1 MSVLKI
7 SLTHNDSNV
16 YSKRCQA
23 KITITAINKMH
34 LMMKMRFNRL
44 FIAYTMACV
53 CPLAAQETADEE
65 FVTDGLP
72 GYLSGAAEEVQPVVP
87 ELFRDDALLDESHA
101 NRELGVNV
109 YTSPSIAKIFAQLE
123 DLPPVPEEYVLRNRP
138 SRLSTA
144 SGKVALEMGFLLADG
159 FIAVCSG
166 HMNDV
171 KPIALELTR
180 YGRALGVGDKMEAH
194 SAALLEQAEKGN
206 RREFKKILIGTQ
218 SDVNA
223 ELSGLGDP
231 DLSHLI
237 ALGGWVRAYEAS
249 TAALCDEFSA
259 EDAAIVFYPDA
270 PDYFSAILRG
280 IDPATARKL
289 EIEPMCML
297 LDELTGLM
305 TLADGE
311 QPTAQKVEQL
321 RKVAGKLAA
330 LIAGE
335 EYAH

>member
-1 MSVLKI
+1 
-7 SLTHNDSNV
+7 
-16 YSKRCQA
+16 
-23 KITITAINKMH
+23 
-34 LMMKMRFNRL
+34 MKMRFNQL
-44 FIAYTMACV
+44 FLPLSLV
-53 CPLAAQETADEE
+53 CSCILSAQEPVVEE

-72 GYLSGAAEEVQPVVP
+72 GYLTDEETEGALPEVP

-109 YTSPSIAKIFAQLE
+109 YTSPSISKIFAQLE
-123 DLPPVPEEYVLRNRP
+123 ELPAVPEEYVLRQRSP
-138 SRLSTA
+138 RLSTA
-144 SGKVALEMGFLLADG
+144 PGKVALEMGFLLADG

-171 KPIALELTR
+171 KPIALELNR
-180 YGRALGVGDKMEAH
+180 YGRALGVGSKMEAH

-206 RREFKKILIGTQ
+206 RREFKKILTGTQ

-223 ELSGLGDP
+223 ELSSLGDP

-249 TAALCDEFSA
+249 TAALCEEFSE

-270 PDYFSAILRG
+270 PDYFCAILQG

-289 EIEPMCML
+289 EIEQMSAL
-297 LDELTGLM
+297 LRELTTLM
-305 TLADGE
+305 TLPEGE
-311 QPTAQKVEQL
+311 TPTLQKVEQL
-321 RKVAGKLAA
+321 RLTAGKLAA

>member
-1 MSVLKI
+1 ML
-7 SLTHNDSNV
+7 N
-16 YSKRCQA
+16 
-23 KITITAINKMH
+23 
-34 LMMKMRFNRL
+34 
-44 FIAYTMACV
+44 
-53 CPLAAQETADEE
+53 AQEATVED

-72 GYLSGAAEEVQPVVP
+72 GYLTGEETEESMPVVP

-109 YTSPSIAKIFAQLE
+109 YTSPSISKIFTQLE
-123 DLPPVPEEYVLRNRP
+123 QLPTVPEDYVLRNRP
-138 SRLSTA
+138 ERLSTA

-171 KPIALELTR
+171 KPIALELNR
-180 YGRALGVGDKMEAH
+180 YGRALGVGSKMESH

-206 RREFKKILIGTQ
+206 LRKFKKILTGTQ
-218 SDVNA
+218 SDVNE
-223 ELSGLGDP
+223 ELSSLGDP

-249 TAALCDEFSA
+249 TAALCDEFSV

-270 PDYFSAILRG
+270 PDYFSAILKG
-280 IDPATARKL
+280 IDPNTAEKL
-289 EIEPMCML
+289 EIKAMCSL
-297 LDELTGLM
+297 LDELTALM
-305 TLADGE
+305 TLNEGE
-311 QPTAQKVEQL
+311 QPTAAKVEQL
-321 RKVAGKLAA
+321 RSTAGKLAA

-335 EYAH
+335 QYAH

>member
-1 MSVLKI
+1 
-7 SLTHNDSNV
+7 
-16 YSKRCQA
+16 
-23 KITITAINKMH
+23 
-34 LMMKMRFNRL
+34 MKMRYNQL
-44 FIAYTMACV
+44 FIPLSLV
-53 CPLAAQETADEE
+53 CSGILSAQEPVVEE

-72 GYLSGAAEEVQPVVP
+72 SYLNEEETEGTTPEVP

-123 DLPPVPEEYVLRNRP
+123 ELPAVPEEYVLRERSP
-138 SRLSTA
+138 RLSTVP
-144 SGKVALEMGFLLADG
+144 GKVALEMGFLLADG

-171 KPIALELTR
+171 KPIALELNR
-180 YGRALGVGDKMEAH
+180 YGRALGVGSKMEAH

-206 RREFKKILIGTQ
+206 KREFKKILTGTQ
-218 SDVNA
+218 SDVNS
-223 ELSGLGDP
+223 ELSDLGDP

-249 TAALCDEFSA
+249 TAALCEEFTE
-259 EDAAIVFYPDA
+259 EDAAIVFYSDA
-270 PDYFSAILRG
+270 PDYFSAILSG

-289 EIEPMCML
+289 EIEQMCAL
-297 LDELTGLM
+297 LNELTTQM
-305 TLADGE
+305 TLQEGE
-311 QPTAQKVEQL
+311 TPTLQKVQQL
-321 RKVAGKLAA
+321 RLTAGKLAA

>member
-1 MSVLKI
+1 
-7 SLTHNDSNV
+7 
-16 YSKRCQA
+16 
-23 KITITAINKMH
+23 
-34 LMMKMRFNRL
+34 MKMRFNQL
-44 FIAYTMACV
+44 FLPLTLV
-53 CPLAAQETADEE
+53 CSCMVYAEEPVVEE

-72 GYLSGAAEEVQPVVP
+72 GYLSEEESEGALPEVP

-109 YTSPSIAKIFAQLE
+109 YTSPSISIIFAQME
-123 DLPPVPEEYVLRNRP
+123 KLPPVPEEYVLRQRAP
-138 SRLSTA
+138 RLSTA
-144 SGKVALEMGFLLADG
+144 PGKVALEMGFLLADG

-171 KPIALELTR
+171 KPIAMELNR
-180 YGRALGVGDKMEAH
+180 YGRALGVGGKMEAH

-206 RREFKKILIGTQ
+206 RREFKKILNGTQ

-223 ELSGLGDP
+223 ELADLGDP

-289 EIEPMCML
+289 ETEQMCAL
-297 LDELTGLM
+297 LDELTTQM
-305 TLADGE
+305 TLQEGE
-311 QPTAQKVEQL
+311 TPTLQKVEQL
-321 RKVAGKLAA
+321 RITTGKLAA

>member
-1 MSVLKI
+1 MKI
-7 SLTHNDSNV
+7 KFH
-16 YSKRCQA
+16 Q
-23 KITITAINKMH
+23 
-34 LMMKMRFNRL
+34 L
-44 FIAYTMACV
+44 FIPMTLACG
-53 CPLAAQETADEE
+53 CMLHAQETAVEE
-65 FVTDGLP
+65 YVTDGLP
-72 GYLSGAAEEVQPVVP
+72 GYLTGEETEEAMPEVP

-101 NRELGVNV
+101 NRELGVNI

-123 DLPPVPEEYVLRNRP
+123 ELPPVPEEYVLRKRP
-138 SRLSTA
+138 QRISTA

-171 KPIALELTR
+171 KPIALELNR
-180 YGRALGVGDKMEAH
+180 YGRALGVGSKMEAH

-206 RREFKKILIGTQ
+206 RREFKKILTGTQ

-223 ELSGLGDP
+223 ELSDLGDP

-249 TAALCDEFSA
+249 TAALCEEFTA
-259 EDAAIVFYPDA
+259 EDAGIVFYPDA

-280 IDPATARKL
+280 IDPATAEKL
-289 EIEPMCML
+289 EIAAMCKL
-297 LDELTGLM
+297 LDTLTEQMSLG
-305 TLADGE
+305 AGE
-311 QPTAQKVEQL
+311 APTAEKVEQL
-321 RKVAGKLAA
+321 RTTAGKLSA

-335 EYAH
+335 EYAR

>member
-1 MSVLKI
+1 MGI
-7 SLTHNDSNV
+7 
-16 YSKRCQA
+16 CQA
-23 KITITAINKMH
+23 QFA
-34 LMMKMRFNRL
+34 
-44 FIAYTMACV
+44 
-53 CPLAAQETADEE
+53 ADEE
-65 FVTDGLP
+65 CVTEGVPDFVAGVDEAG
-72 GYLSGAAEEVQPVVP
+72 EEPVVP

-123 DLPPVPEEYVLRNRP
+123 ELPPVPEDYVLRKR
-138 SRLSTA
+138 SARLSTA
-144 SGKVALEMGFLLADG
+144 SGRVALEMGFLLADG

-171 KPIALELTR
+171 KPIALELNR
-180 YGRALGVGDKMEAH
+180 YGRALGVGGKMEAH

-206 RREFKKILIGTQ
+206 KRRFKQILTGTQ

-223 ELSGLGDP
+223 ELADLGDP
-231 DLSHLI
+231 DLAHLI

-249 TAALCDEFSA
+249 AAALCDEFSV
-259 EDAAIVFYPDA
+259 EDAEIIFYPDA

-289 EIEPMCML
+289 EIGQMCAL
-297 LDELTGLM
+297 LDELTRLM
-305 TLADGE
+305 TLAEGE
-311 QPTAQKVEQL
+311 VPTLEKVQQL
-321 RKVAGKLAA
+321 RLVTGNLAS
-330 LIAGE
+330 LIVGA